1 MQTTEMLVLN
11 QIHSVWSK
19 SYNFTFSGSFIGG
32 LFSSL
37 VTPTP
42 SSPPPSFPPIP
53 IRAEEKR
60 FRIPPRIQQKLPP
73 VNPTY
78 AAQLKFLSTLPL
90 RQRIDYIKAGLLR
103 TGANALQSKGNF
115 FNKQSQNL
123 YNAAQDL
130 NPNPLAR
137 PSPPPVP
144 PRQPQQNFPG
154 IQARDPSPLV
164 NLQQQQVSLS
174 PGIVEDVDVGLL
186 QLQDLDPD
194 LNDPSAPLT
203 FGKLQQIIARQRLLD
218 QQQRLR
224 QINRGPAQVS
234 TARPNQLQ
242 QQQFLPPPTPNTCTE
257 RMGQLVGDIFIG
269 HEMIPQVIDLPPDY
283 PLELTYR
290 TVRTFPGMRLTAEAT
305 RFKPMMHWPAE
316 QGVLYTVV
324 MSNLDINS
332 RRNR

>member
-1 MQTTEMLVLN
+1 M
-11 QIHSVWSK
+11 
-19 SYNFTFSGSFIGG
+19 
-32 LFSSL
+32 
-37 VTPTP
+37 P
-42 SSPPPSFPPIP
+42 
-53 IRAEEKR
+53 
-60 FRIPPRIQQKLPP
+60 
-73 VNPTY
+73 
-78 AAQLKFLSTLPL
+78 LK
-90 RQRIDYIKAGLLR
+90 QRIEYVKAGLLR
-103 TGANALQSKGNF
+103 TGANALQSQGNF
-115 FNKQSQNL
+115 FNRQSRNL

-130 NPNPLAR
+130 QGLQR

-144 PRQPQQNFPG
+144 PRQPQQQQNNFNG
-154 IQARDPSPLV
+154 IQARDPFSS
-164 NLQQQQVSLS
+164 NLS
-174 PGIVEDVDVGLL
+174 PGIVDDVELL
-186 QLQDLDPD
+186 QLQDIDPA

-203 FGKLQQIIARQRLLD
+203 FGKLQQIIARQRLMS

-234 TARPNQLQ
+234 TSRPVQVLG
-242 QQQFLPPPTPNTCTE
+242 QQQFSNQQQFAAPPTPNTCTE

-305 RFKPMMHWPAE
+305 RFKPMIHWPAE